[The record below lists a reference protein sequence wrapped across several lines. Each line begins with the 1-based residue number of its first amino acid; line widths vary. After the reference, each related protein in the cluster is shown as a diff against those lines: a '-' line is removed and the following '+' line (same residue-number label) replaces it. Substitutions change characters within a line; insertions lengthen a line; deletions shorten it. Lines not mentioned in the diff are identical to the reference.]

1 MVVAGRHVAMG
12 ERGERPGMRDR
23 IGQRSQAFG
32 EAARN
37 TGTDGR
43 EPARDVRLSGAQA
56 CSRPGDRRELAWR
69 QRIPQ
74 PIELGVTVE
83 CRGVEAA
90 GGIGQGDDRLAGRF
104 FVARDERL
112 IQRPPLAQV
121 LDDEHLCPRIAG
133 EESRTE
139 RWRGAGAG
147 QKLQAGPVVEATIGL
162 GLEVLDDDRG
172 RQAGRPSGD
181 AAAPDVIAS
190 PRLQQLWLDQASATE
205 RAPGGRQNLLAQGR
219 RTTRL
224 AFSSWRGNERR
235 GTARTS
241 RRRPRSALKLRRRA
255 SGTLASSTST
265 STRTSSSSPSRKTS
279 TWDSPLAW
287 KRRTMPSM
295 AEGNTFT
302 PRTISMSS
310 SRPRIPPS
318 RRMKVRPHGHGAFAT
333 RTRSPVR

>member
-1 MVVAGRHVAMG
+1 MVIAGRHVSMG
-12 ERGERPGMRDR
+12 ERGERLG
-23 IGQRSQAFG
+23 IGDGVSERGQAFS

-43 EPARDVRLSGAQA
+43 EPARDVRLSGAQT
-56 CSRPGDRRELAWR
+56 CRRPGGRREFAWR
-69 QRIPQ
+69 QRISQ
-74 PIELGVTVE
+74 AIELAMTVE

-90 GGIGQGDDRLAGRF
+90 GDIGQSDDRLAGRF
-104 FVARDERL
+104 FVARDERVMK
-112 IQRPPLAQV
+112 RPPFPQV

-147 QKLQAGPVVEATIGL
+147 QKLQARPVVEATIGL

-172 RQAGRPSGD
+172 RQAGQPSVD

-190 PRLQQLWLDQASATE
+190 PRLQHFGLDQASATE
-205 RAPGGRQNLLAQGR
+205 RAPGGRQNRLAQGR

-241 RRRPRSALKLRRRA
+241 RRIPRSALKLRRRA
-255 SGTLASSTST
+255 SGMLASSTST

-279 TWDSPLAW
+279 TWNSSMAW

-302 PRTISMSS
+302 P
-310 SRPRIPPS
+310 
-318 RRMKVRPHGHGAFAT
+318 
-333 RTRSPVR
+333 